1 MKEDSLMIITLEMT
15 EQDAETFSEF
25 LKRMG
30 LSDYQAKARTTDEA
44 YQMQYAGEKIRKA
57 LAEYGFSPR

>member
-1 MKEDSLMIITLEMT
+1 MIITLDLTKQE
-15 EQDAETFSEF
+15 AEAFSEF

-30 LSDYQAKARTTDEA
+30 LSDYQAKSKTTDEA
-44 YQMQYAGEKIRKA
+44 YQMQDAGEKIRKV

>member
-1 MKEDSLMIITLEMT
+1 MIITLDMT
-15 EQDAETFSEF
+15 EQEAEIFSEF

-30 LSDYQAKARTTDEA
+30 LSDYQAKAQPTAEA
-44 YQMQYAGEKIRKA
+44 YLMQDAGEKIGKA

>member
-1 MKEDSLMIITLEMT
+1 MIITLDMT
-15 EQDAETFSEF
+15 EQEAEIFSEF

-30 LSDYQAKARTTDEA
+30 LSDYQAKAQTFKSIHFLVKSLLKR
-44 YQMQYAGEKIRKA
+44 RKA

>member
-1 MKEDSLMIITLEMT
+1 MIITLEIT
-15 EQDAETFSEF
+15 EQEAEAFSEF

-30 LSDYQAKARTTDEA
+30 LSDYQAKAQTIDEA
-44 YQMQYAGEKIRKA
+44 YSMQDAGEKVRKA

>member
-1 MKEDSLMIITLEMT
+1 MIITLEIT
-15 EQDAETFSEF
+15 EQEAEAFSEF

-30 LSDYQAKARTTDEA
+30 LNDYQAKAQTTDEA
-44 YQMQYAGEKIRKA
+44 YQMQEAGEKIRKT

>member
-1 MKEDSLMIITLEMT
+1 MIITLDIT
-15 EQDAETFSEF
+15 EQEAEIFSEF

-30 LSDYQAKARTTDEA
+30 LSDYQAKAQTTDEA
-44 YQMQYAGEKIRKA
+44 YLMQDAGEKIRKA

>member
-1 MKEDSLMIITLEMT
+1 MT

>member
-1 MKEDSLMIITLEMT
+1 MIITLDMT
-15 EQDAETFSEF
+15 EQEAEVFSEF

-30 LSDYQAKARTTDEA
+30 LGDYQAKAQTTDEA
-44 YQMQYAGEKIRKA
+44 YLMQDAGEKIRKA